1 MGNRGARFAKRVLA
15 YILAFILIGVVYI
28 STAFIIEH
36 IFCWLGDEDG
46 MSWSGT
52 LSGCIFCAAVII
64 IIDIRRSKQ
73 AQTDRSTEIIKVCR
87 RILTTT
93 ALMFGG
99 FVLMEWLIIHEPG
112 TEFVFDTEHFLP
124 LALSIAI
131 FDYLYERRKER
142 LVERDE
148 RRLVVAAAVADMHRA
163 EAICGML
170 EAQGIKAMIVEQ
182 GSPIYIQGS
191 GEPLQIQVTNGD
203 LARAKELI
211 EQIAM

>member
-1 MGNRGARFAKRVLA
+1 MCESLR
-15 YILAFILIGVVYI
+15 
-28 STAFIIEH
+28 FII
-36 IFCWLGDEDG
+36 G

-52 LSGCIFCAAVII
+52 LSGCIFCAAAII

-131 FDYLYERRKER
+131 STYLYERHKDKA
-142 LVERDE
+142 VERDV
-148 RRLVVAAAVADMHRA
+148 RRLVVATEVEDMQVA
-163 EAICGML
+163 EAICSEL
-170 EAQGIKAMIVEQ
+170 EAQEIKALIVEN
-182 GSPIYIQGS
+182 GSPIYIKGS
-191 GEPLQIQVTNGD
+191 GAPLQIQVTNGD
-203 LARAKELI
+203 LAKAKEI
-211 EQIAM
+211 IAQIAA